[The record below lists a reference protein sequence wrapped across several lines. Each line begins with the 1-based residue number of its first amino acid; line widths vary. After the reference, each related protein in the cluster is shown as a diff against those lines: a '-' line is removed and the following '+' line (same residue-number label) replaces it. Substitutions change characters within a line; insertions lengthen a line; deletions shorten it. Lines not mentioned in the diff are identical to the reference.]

1 MQLRILVAAIFIV
14 LVGAVGSGASR
25 GDEAPSQAGGAAGPD
40 LVPMGPLPRNVV
52 PLRYRLAF
60 TIDPSKPRFAGHD
73 EIDVSFVEAR
83 RAIYLDGKDLDVH
96 RALVRLPSGE
106 TIAARFA
113 PVHDSGI
120 ALLSFAREVPAG
132 GATLIFDYDAK
143 FGGALAGLYKI
154 VDGGN
159 AYAFTQFEATDAR
172 RAFPSF
178 DEPGFKTPFDVSVT
192 APAGD
197 KVVAN
202 TPELSEAPAGD
213 GLVRTLFEP
222 TAPLPTYL
230 VALAVGPLDIVDGG
244 DIPANSFRS
253 LPIHL
258 QGITAKGKGE
268 QIRFALS
275 FTPRVVLALENYFGI
290 AYPFRKLDIIAVPD
304 FAAGAM
310 ENAGAITFR
319 ERLLLMDGRAP
330 LEQRR
335 RGLVVQAHEITH
347 QWFGDLVTPRWWD
360 DTWLNESFANWME
373 YKIAGA
379 IRSDWEFSRE
389 TLRAG
394 LAVMVFDELPS
405 ARSVHQPVNG
415 PGEIENSFDAI
426 TYNKGAAVLSM
437 FESYLG
443 QDVFRTGVST
453 YLKKFAFGSATAHD
467 FISTLAQ
474 ATNHP
479 EVAAAFEDF
488 IDRPGIPDLAMRRIC
503 NASVNRLRVS
513 QSMYVPIGRAP
524 VSRIWRVPVCV
535 AAPGRTKLCKLVD
548 TSSATLPLAMPC
560 PAYVFPNAGG
570 SGYYRFT
577 AGEPDR
583 RALIAAAPQLDA
595 AEQLTLFSNMSAAL
609 AAGQASAA
617 DYLALVAELGPN
629 SKWDLAA
636 AIHDSLHNFDQQIL
650 QSGDRPALR
659 SFVRANFGPRL
670 AGMAYRG
677 ARLSEPAG
685 LALLRAS
692 LAALLVEEARDTQ
705 VASALIPSGTA
716 YLASDGLDT
725 GGMSRDLMQEALRAG
740 VMAGGASF
748 EDALVTSFLK
758 SRKEYVRQQALI
770 AAGATENSAYA
781 NRWLALVPQM
791 RSGEVITLLHST
803 SNDALMRGRIWA
815 WLKANYDNLATRLP
829 PDAMAELP
837 GVIARACDEASRADL
852 DSFFRPKVATLPG
865 LARPLALAEEQI
877 DRCIAFKAMKG
888 AEIAAALRVAK

>member
-1 MQLRILVAAIFIV
+1 MPSRIVVAAILIL
-14 LVGAVGSGASR
+14 LVGAVGWGASS
-25 GDEAPSQAGGAAGPD
+25 GDDTPSQVAGATGPD
-40 LVPMGPLPRNVV
+40 LVPMGPLSRDVV

-60 TIDPSKPRFAGHD
+60 TIDPSKPRFAGHG
-73 EIDVSFVEAR
+73 EIDVSFAEAR
-83 RAIYLDGKDLDVH
+83 RAIYLDGKDLVVH
-96 RALVRLPSGE
+96 RALVRLPTGE

-132 GATLIFDYDAK
+132 NATLIFDYDAN
-143 FGGALAGLYKI
+143 FGGALAGLYKV

-178 DEPGFKTPFDVSVT
+178 DEPGFKTPFEVSVS
-192 APAGD
+192 ARAGD

-202 TPELSEAPAGD
+202 TPVLSETTMGN
-213 GLVRTLFEP
+213 GLMRTLFEP

-244 DIPANSFRS
+244 DIPADSFRS

-258 QGITAKGKGE
+258 RGITAKGKGE

-275 FTPRVVLALENYFGI
+275 FTPRVVVALENYFGI

-347 QWFGDLVTPRWWD
+347 QWFGDLVTPHWWD
-360 DTWLNESFANWME
+360 DTWLNESFASWME
-373 YKIAGA
+373 YKIAA
-379 IRSDWEFSRE
+379 ETREDWDFSRE

-394 LAVMVFDELPS
+394 LAVMALDELPS
-405 ARSVHQPVNG
+405 ARSIHQPVNG
-415 PGEIENSFDAI
+415 PGDIENSFDAI

-443 QDVFRTGVST
+443 EDVFRAGVSA
-453 YLKKFAFGSATAHD
+453 YLKKFAFGNATAHD
-467 FISTLAQ
+467 FVSTLAE
-474 ATNHP
+474 ATKHP
-479 EVAAAFEDF
+479 ELVATFEDF
-488 IDRPGIPDLAMRRIC
+488 INRPGIPDLATRRFC
-503 NASVNRLRVS
+503 GATGNGLRVS
-513 QSMYVPIGRAP
+513 QSMYVPIGRPP
-524 VSRIWRVPVCV
+524 VSRIWRVPVCL
-535 AAPGRTKLCKLVD
+535 AAPGQTKLCKLID
-548 TSSATLPLAMPC
+548 TSSATIPLGRPC

-577 AGEPDR
+577 AGEPGWR
-583 RALIAAAPQLDA
+583 ELIAAAPQLDA
-595 AEQLTLFSNMSAAL
+595 AEQLTLFSNISAAL

-617 DYLALVAELGPN
+617 DYLALVAALAPDF
-629 SKWDLAA
+629 KWDLAA

-659 SFVRANFGPRL
+659 SFVRVHFAPRL
-670 AGMAYRG
+670 AGMAYWG

-685 LALLRAS
+685 IALLRAS
-692 LAALLVEEARDTQ
+692 LAGLLVEEARDPQ
-705 VASALIPSGTA
+705 VTSALTPAGTA

-725 GGMSRDLMQEALRAG
+725 GGMSRDLMQEALLAG
-740 VMAGGASF
+740 VLGGGTSF
-748 EDALVTSFLK
+748 EDALVTAFLK
-758 SRKEYVRQQALI
+758 SGKEYVRQQVLI
-770 AAGATENSAYA
+770 AAGATENPAYA
-781 NRWLALVPQM
+781 DRWLALVPQM
-791 RSGEVITLLHST
+791 RSGEVITLLRSG
-803 SNDALMRGRIWA
+803 SNDAVMRRRVWA
-815 WLKANYDNLATRLP
+815 WLKTNYEVLAVRLS
-829 PDAMAELP
+829 PDAMAEVP
-837 GVIARACDEASRADL
+837 AVMARACDEASRADL
-852 DSFFRPKVATLPG
+852 DSFFRPKLARLPG
-865 LARPLALAEEQI
+865 VARPLALAEEQI
-877 DRCIAFKAMKG
+877 DRCIAFKAAKG
-888 AEIAAALRVAK
+888 AEIATALRAAK

>member
-1 MQLRILVAAIFIV
+1 
-14 LVGAVGSGASR
+14 
-25 GDEAPSQAGGAAGPD
+25 
-40 LVPMGPLPRNVV
+40 MGPLPRDVV

-73 EIDVSFVEAR
+73 EIDVSFAKAR
-83 RAIYLDGKDLDVH
+83 RAIYLDGKALDVH
-96 RALVRLPSGE
+96 RALLRLPSGE

-132 GATLIFDYDAK
+132 GATLIFDYDAN
-143 FGGALAGLYKI
+143 FGGALAGLYKV
-154 VDGGN
+154 VDGAN

-178 DEPGFKTPFDVSVT
+178 DEPGFKTPFEVSVT

-197 KVVAN
+197 NVVAN
-202 TPELSEAPAGD
+202 TPVVSETATGD

-244 DIPANSFRS
+244 DIPANSWRS

-258 QGITAKGKGE
+258 RGITANGKGE

-275 FTPRVVLALENYFGI
+275 FTPRVVLALEDYFGI

-347 QWFGDLVTPRWWD
+347 QWFGDLVTPHWWD
-360 DTWLNESFANWME
+360 DTWLNESFATWME
-373 YKIAGA
+373 YKIAAATRG
-379 IRSDWEFSRE
+379 DWEFSRE

-394 LAVMVFDELPS
+394 LAVMDLDELPS
-405 ARSVHQPVNG
+405 ARSIHQPVNG
-415 PGEIENSFDAI
+415 PGDIENSFDAI

-437 FESYLG
+437 FETYLG
-443 QDVFRTGVST
+443 EDVFRAGVSA
-453 YLKKFAFGSATAHD
+453 YLKKFAFGSATARD
-467 FISTLAQ
+467 FIGSLAE

-479 EVAAAFEDF
+479 EVAAGFEDF
-488 IDRPGIPDLAMRRIC
+488 IDRPGIPDLATRRIC
-503 NASVNRLRVS
+503 NASGNRLRVS

-524 VSRIWRVPVCV
+524 ASRIWRVPMCV
-535 AAPGRTKLCKLVD
+535 AAPGQTKLCKLVD
-548 TSSATLPLAMPC
+548 RSSATLPLGRPC

-570 SGYYRFT
+570 SGYFRF
-577 AGEPDR
+577 AAAEPDW

-595 AEQLTLFSNMSAAL
+595 AEQLTLFSNISAAL

-617 DYLALVAELGPN
+617 DFLALVAAVAPN
-629 SKWDLAA
+629 AKWDLAA

-650 QSGDRPALR
+650 QSRDRPALR
-659 SFVRANFGPRL
+659 SFVRVHFAPRL

-692 LAALLVEEARDTQ
+692 LAALLVEESRDKQ
-705 VASALIPSGTA
+705 VTSALIPAGAA

-725 GGMSRDLMQEALRAG
+725 RGMSRDLMQEALRAG
-740 VMAGGASF
+740 VLEGGATF
-748 EDALVTSFLK
+748 EDALVTAFLK
-758 SRKEYVRQQALI
+758 SGKEYVRQQALI
-770 AAGATENSAYA
+770 AAGATENSSYA
-781 NRWLALVPQM
+781 ERWIALMPQM
-791 RSGEVITLLHST
+791 RSGEVITLLRLG
-803 SNDALMRGRIWA
+803 SNDAVMRGRIWA
-815 WLKANYDNLATRLP
+815 WLKANYESLAVRLP
-829 PDAMAELP
+829 PDAMAEMP
-837 GVIARACDEASRADL
+837 GAMARACDKASRADL
-852 DSFFRPKVATLPG
+852 DSFFRPKLSIVPG
-865 LARPLALAEEQI
+865 AARPLALAEEQI
-877 DRCIAFKAMKG
+877 DRCIAFKTAKG
-888 AEIAAALRVAK
+888 AEIAAAFRRAK